1 MMTLARIKISLAR
14 EKSFIMKGKMSTV
27 VFDIETVGMDWNALD
42 EAQRTYLLKNA
53 KSEEEQR
60 LVPQWLSLWPMTGKI
75 VVLAMQNVETG
86 RGRVW
91 YERSGGRLEE
101 KSDDGSFDIVGDDE
115 GAFLEEFWKT
125 VPRFDRFVTFNGR
138 GFDCPWVM
146 LRSAILGVR
155 PSRNLMGYRYTFRPH
170 VDLLEVLTFFGGGG
184 TAARKFNLDFFCKA
198 FGIPSPKEAGMDG
211 YAVGPYYREG
221 RIGEIAAYCRRDVE
235 ATAELYRKV
244 EATLLPVLEGGRA

>member
-1 MMTLARIKISLAR
+1 MNCMA
-14 EKSFIMKGKMSTV
+14 TV
-27 VFDIETVGMDWNALD
+27 VFDIETVGGDWDALD

-60 LVPQWLSLWPMTGKI
+60 QIPGWLSLWPVTGKI
-75 VVLAMQNVETG
+75 VVLAMQNADTG

-91 YERSGGRLEE
+91 YEKNDGRAAE
-101 KSDDGSFDIVGDDE
+101 KSADGLFDFVGDTE
-115 GAFLEEFWKT
+115 AGFLEEFWST

-138 GFDCPWVM
+138 GFDCPWMM

-155 PSRNLMGYRYTFRPH
+155 PSQNLMGYRYSFRPH
-170 VDLLEVLTFFGGGG
+170 VDLLELLTFFGSGG

-198 FGIPSPKEAGMDG
+198 FGIPSPKEQGMDG

-221 RIGEIAAYCRRDVE
+221 RLAEIAEYCRRDVE
-235 ATAELYRKV
+235 ATAALYKRL
-244 EATLLPVLEGGRA
+244 ETTLLPVLERGRA